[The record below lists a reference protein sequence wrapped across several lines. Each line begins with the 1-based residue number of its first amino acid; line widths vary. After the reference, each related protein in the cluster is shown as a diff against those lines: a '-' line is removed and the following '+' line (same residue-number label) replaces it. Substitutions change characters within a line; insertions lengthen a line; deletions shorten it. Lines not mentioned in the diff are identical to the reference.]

1 MRCTECGAENREEST
16 FCKECGARVE
26 ESAPLP
32 VQAGQEAAEGL
43 KAETSQKVAAAE
55 RAADAKVAARKAQE
69 VAERAITD
77 AEVQATT
84 FAQFLS
90 TAWKRRGPILMALSI
105 VLMMA
110 MVFAPWAFIRVEV
123 LGLSLASR
131 SFSGWDI
138 IVARVLFFLLIIPLV
153 ISLMLV
159 AGIGTRRR
167 VVETHIITFFLGFLV
182 IVWGATFGLSQLF
195 KSLLKNVKVIQV
207 VPAGAQVFTL
217 VFILMLTIGVIVTT
231 YDRGRQLFAMG
242 VGG

>member
-1 MRCTECGAENREEST
+1 MRCMECGAENREGST

-26 ESAPLP
+26 ESAEQP
-32 VQAGQEAAEGL
+32 VQVGQEAVEGSTT
-43 KAETSQKVAAAE
+43 ETSQGVAAAE
-55 RAADAKVAARKAQE
+55 RAADATVAARKAQE
-69 VAERAITD
+69 TAERARSD
-77 AEVQATT
+77 AEMQATT
-84 FAQFLS
+84 FAHVLS

-182 IVWGATFGLSQLF
+182 IVWGATFVLSQLLE
-195 KSLLKNVKVIQV
+195 SLLKNVKVIQV
-207 VPAGAQVFTL
+207 IPAGAQVFTL
-217 VFILMLTIGVIVTT
+217 VFILMLTLGIIVTT

>member
-1 MRCTECGAENREEST
+1 MRCEECGAENREEST
-16 FCKECGARVE
+16 YCKECGASLSKSTPPAIQGE
-26 ESAPLP
+26 DESI
-32 VQAGQEAAEGL
+32 EASVPD
-43 KAETSQKVAAAE
+43 TSEKVAAAE
-55 RAADAKVAARKAQE
+55 RAADATVVARKAQE
-69 VAERAITD
+69 EAERARST
-77 AEVQATT
+77 AEMQATT
-84 FAQFLS
+84 LARVLS
-90 TAWKRRGPILMALSI
+90 TAWRRRGPILMALSI

-138 IVARVLFFLLIIPLV
+138 VVARVLFFLLIVPLV

-182 IVWGATFGLSQLF
+182 IVWGATFGLSQLL

-207 VPAGAQVFTL
+207 VPAGAQIFTL
-217 VFILMLTIGVIVTT
+217 VFILLLALGIIITT

>member
-1 MRCTECGAENREEST
+1 MRCEECGAENREEST
-16 FCKECGARVE
+16 FCKECGASLSKSTPPSIQGEE
-26 ESAPLP
+26 ESVETP
-32 VQAGQEAAEGL
+32 VP
-43 KAETSQKVAAAE
+43 ETSEKVAAAE
-55 RAADAKVAARKAQE
+55 MAADATVAARKAQE
-69 VAERAITD
+69 GAERARST
-77 AEVQATT
+77 AEMQATT
-84 FAQFLS
+84 LARVLS
-90 TAWKRRGPILMALSI
+90 TAWRRRGPILMALSI

-138 IVARVLFFLLIIPLV
+138 VVARVLFFLLIIPLV

-182 IVWGATFGLSQLF
+182 IVWGATFGLSQLL
-195 KSLLKNVKVIQV
+195 KSLLKNIKVIQV
-207 VPAGAQVFTL
+207 VPAGAQIFTL
-217 VFILMLTIGVIVTT
+217 VFLLLLTLGIIVTT